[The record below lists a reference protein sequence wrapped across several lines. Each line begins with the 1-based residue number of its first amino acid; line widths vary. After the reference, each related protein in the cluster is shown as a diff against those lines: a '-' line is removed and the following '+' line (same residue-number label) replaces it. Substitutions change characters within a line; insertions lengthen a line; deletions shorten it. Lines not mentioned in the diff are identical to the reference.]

1 MRINVKHKI
10 FLTFFIL
17 ICVFKSNA
25 ENADLI
31 VARDGSGDFN
41 SIQEAINSVPAQN
54 TELIIILIKNGTYE
68 EEIRIDKNN
77 IALVGEDRDCTRIEF
92 YKPYDWDSV
101 YTKVGRAVVNIY
113 ADDVILANL
122 TVENTQ
128 PDVNIHAF
136 AVYGKNNTRT
146 IIINCNILSNGGDTL
161 SLWNGETGMYYL
173 DKLHL
178 RGAVDLLCPRGWCYA
193 ENINFYCTRETQPLW
208 HDGSKNRDQK
218 FVVKNSTFDGITNFR
233 LGRNHLD
240 GAFYLINLQFSV
252 RLIDQ
257 PFFLPKSAPGQYK
270 WGKRYY
276 FYNCHRQGSDYEWF
290 SDNLNTAEGSPPSQ
304 QITAKWTFST
314 SEDPWDPEANMPSVL
329 PMAFLPI
336 PADKDSNVVL
346 NPELSWIAGRN
357 AGTHK
362 IYFGKDPSPPYFKDT
377 RKSYFKPG
385 MLQSGTI
392 YYWRIDEANENGLI
406 QGNLWQFRVKEEI

>member
-178 RGAVDLLCPRGWCYA
+178 RGAVDLLCP
-193 ENINFYCTRETQPLW
+193 
-208 HDGSKNRDQK
+208 SKNRDQK

-257 PFFLPKSAPGQYK
+257 PFFLPKIFKATRSAGM
-270 WGKRYY
+270 
-276 FYNCHRQGSDYEWF
+276 
-290 SDNLNTAEGSPPSQ
+290 
-304 QITAKWTFST
+304 II
-314 SEDPWDPEANMPSVL
+314 
-329 PMAFLPI
+329 PM
-336 PADKDSNVVL
+336 
-346 NPELSWIAGRN
+346 R
-357 AGTHK
+357 
-362 IYFGKDPSPPYFKDT
+362 
-377 RKSYFKPG
+377 
-385 MLQSGTI
+385 
-392 YYWRIDEANENGLI
+392 
-406 QGNLWQFRVKEEI
+406 